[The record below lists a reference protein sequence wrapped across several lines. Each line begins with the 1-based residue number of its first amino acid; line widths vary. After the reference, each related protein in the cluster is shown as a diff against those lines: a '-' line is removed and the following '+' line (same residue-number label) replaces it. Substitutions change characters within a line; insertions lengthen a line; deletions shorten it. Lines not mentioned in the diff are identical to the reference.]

1 MVSADPK
8 DIAGVRGRLAYGS
21 RDGVDAS
28 AGLGTT
34 LGSGF
39 LSLFGSYGRGDGFIP
54 TVEGQRGAV
63 DRQSPYEQA
72 SIGLRGGAPL
82 SSGVELRSEEHTSE
96 LPSLMRNSYAVF
108 CLQKKNKK

>member
-63 DRQSPYEQA
+63 DRPSPYEQA
-72 SIGLRGGAPL
+72 SIGLRGVAPL
-82 SSGVELRSEEHTSE
+82 SSELGRASC
-96 LPSLMRNSYAVF
+96 RARVCQYG
-108 CLQKKNKK
+108 